1 MSNGEVI
8 VSGNNA
14 GGGLIRTCDSLL
26 PYARFNPESEAL
38 EAFLANTN
46 GGAEIGF
53 GDLTTVKTPSGGG
66 QFWEISI
73 PGMPPESVPALEGII
88 VFQALGGILWPSL
101 ENNTGDKPVVV
112 TRDMR
117 LGKITATA
125 TRNEAG
131 DIVELAGVYDQEMVS
146 TISRLELRDRRGFLP
161 WNDLPYTQFGSGRN
175 GNGKFVKEG
184 TTIFL
189 QRKGGILPLMLRT
202 SPSAIKPIRSFLF
215 NLQVPYWRAVV
226 KITLKKESSQ
236 VPDPSRQGAMKNQ
249 DYSVPVL
256 TLVETLPPE
265 AGDIIKS
272 TVHSK
277 LAEMWTGG
285 AIDVQVGD

>member
-1 MSNGEVI
+1 MSSGEVI

-53 GDLTTVKTPSGGG
+53 GDLTAVKTPSGGG

-73 PGMPPESVPALEGII
+73 PGLPPESVPALEGVI
-88 VFQALGGILWPSL
+88 VYQALGGILWPSL

-117 LGKITATA
+117 LGKITAMA

-131 DIVELAGVYDQEMVS
+131 DIVDLVGVYDQEMVA
-146 TISRLELRDRRGFLP
+146 TISRLELRDRRGYLL

-175 GNGKFVKEG
+175 VNSKFVKEG

-236 VPDPSRQGAMKNQ
+236 VPDPSRPGAMKNL

-277 LAEMWTGG
+277 LAEMWSAG

>member
-1 MSNGEVI
+1 MSEVI
-8 VSGNNA
+8 VSG
-14 GGGLIRTCDSLL
+14 GGGLIRSCESLI

-46 GGAEIGF
+46 GGADIGF
-53 GDLTTVKTPSGGG
+53 GDFTAVKTPSGGG

-73 PGMPPESVPALEGII
+73 PGMAPESVAALEGVI
-88 VFQALGGILWPSL
+88 VFQAQGGILWPSL
-101 ENNTGDKPVVV
+101 ENNSGDKPVAV

-117 LGKITATA
+117 VAKITATV
-125 TRNEAG
+125 TRDQDGNITQIAN
-131 DIVELAGVYDQEMVS
+131 VFDQEMVRE
-146 TISRLELRDRRGFLP
+146 ISRLEFRDRRGFFP
-161 WNDLPYTQFGSGRN
+161 WNDLSYSKFGSGRG

-184 TTIFL
+184 TTLFL
-189 QRKGGILPLMLRT
+189 QRKTGILPLMVRT
-202 SPSAIKPIRSFLF
+202 SPSAIKPIRAFLF

-226 KITLKKESSQ
+226 KITLKKESSS
-236 VPDPSRQGAMKNQ
+236 VPDPSRPGSQKSL

-265 AGDIIKS
+265 AGDLVKS

-277 LAEMWTGG
+277 LSEMWNAG